1 MDKIRNGN
9 NPVDGQDQKQ
19 ESPVDGQDQKQE
31 SPVNGQDQN
40 QESRIDGQDQKQESP
55 VDGQTQKQESSVE
68 FESQSESG
76 FPCQNI
82 RITIRISE
90 IRTESEFQIKKLNIR
105 IRILV
110 AELQSNIVLFSERF
124 KFWQK
129 MFKSNFFDF
138 EFYKLGSFM
147 IGLNLGA
154 FTWVQSEFGPGP

>member
-1 MDKIRNGN
+1 MDKIRNRKNPVDGQDQKQESPVDGQDQKQES
-9 NPVDGQDQKQ
+9 PVDGQDQKQ

-40 QESRIDGQDQKQESP
+40 QASRIDGQDQKQESP

-105 IRILV
+105 SEYQQQSYSQILYYFRKD
-110 AELQSNIVLFSERF
+110 SNQDYKQNQRVS
-124 KFWQK
+124 
-129 MFKSNFFDF
+129 DF
-138 EFYKLGSFM
+138 E
-147 IGLNLGA
+147 
-154 FTWVQSEFGPGP
+154 SESDS